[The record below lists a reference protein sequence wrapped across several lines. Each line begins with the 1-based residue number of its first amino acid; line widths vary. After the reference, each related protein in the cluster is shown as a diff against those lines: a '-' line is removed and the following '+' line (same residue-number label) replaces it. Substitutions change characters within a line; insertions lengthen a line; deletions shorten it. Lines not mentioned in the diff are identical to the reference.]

1 MTAGAG
7 GMILPA
13 ASMRSNDNP
22 RIEAREHGL
31 LIEPRLS
38 AAGVTRQTVLDLSS
52 IASSDLPPPD
62 VLEALRATG
71 LAAYPDP
78 SALAARTAIAS
89 RLQTT
94 VDRVLLGNGASSLLW
109 TIGRALAKLD
119 SVVLAVMP
127 GPGEFAAAARASGAR
142 VVQWRAV
149 ERTGH
154 AVDLAQIRELMA
166 LEKPAIV
173 SLSAPAWPSGAA
185 VRFESLQLLAADHP
199 ECTFVVDQSE
209 LELSEQFEELTA
221 APRANLVCV
230 RSIGTS
236 LALAGLRIGYL
247 WARPELCAYLNGR
260 RPSFD
265 TNSLAQRA
273 AEAWA
278 HQTEFIARRR
288 SRLLADRDRLATVL
302 REVGLVAT
310 PSVTGALLVRVTRAS
325 EVAAELLSRFNIG
338 VCDCTPYGLPD
349 HLRISG
355 VGEQHAAQLRT
366 AVEEVLS
373 RRGIPGGR
381 EA

>member
-1 MTAGAG
+1 
-7 GMILPA
+7 
-13 ASMRSNDNP
+13 MRSNENP
-22 RIEAREHGL
+22 RVEPREHGL

-38 AAGVTRQTVLDLSS
+38 AADVTREAVLDLSS
-52 IASSDLPPPD
+52 ISASDLPPAE
-62 VLEALRATG
+62 VLEALSATA
-71 LAAYPDP
+71 LNTYPDP
-78 SALAARTAIAS
+78 SALAARSAIAA

-119 SVVLAVMP
+119 SVVLAVTP
-127 GPGEFAAAARASGAR
+127 GLGEFAAAARASGAR

-154 AVDLAQIRELMA
+154 AVDLEQIRELMA
-166 LEKPAIV
+166 LEKPALV
-173 SLSAPAWPSGAA
+173 SVCAPAWPSGAP

-209 LELSEQFEELTA
+209 IELSAQFEELTA
-221 APRANLVCV
+221 APPANVVCV

-236 LALAGLRIGYL
+236 LALVGLRIGYL

-273 AEAWA
+273 AQAWA
-278 HQTEFIARRR
+278 SQTEFIAGRR
-288 SRLLADRDRLATVL
+288 SRLLADRDRLSGIIKD
-302 REVGLVAT
+302 VGLVAT

-325 EVAAELLSRFNIG
+325 EVAAELLARFSIG

-355 VGEQHAAQLRT
+355 VGELPSAQLRT
-366 AVEEVLS
+366 ALEEVLS